1 MWSLFIRKKKLSN
14 DDGIGNKNGKKAIGL
29 GPPVR

>member
-14 DDGIGNKNGKKAIGL
+14 DNGNANKNGKKAIGL
-29 GPPVR
+29 GAPVR